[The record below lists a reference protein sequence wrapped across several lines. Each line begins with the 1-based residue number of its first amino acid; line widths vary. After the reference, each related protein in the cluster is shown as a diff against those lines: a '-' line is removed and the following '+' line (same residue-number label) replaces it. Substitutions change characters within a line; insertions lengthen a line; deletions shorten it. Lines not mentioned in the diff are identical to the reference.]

1 LELNP
6 STQKIDQIGEDANAD
21 FAANA
26 ELHNICQEI
35 RNSGNPNLDCSK
47 LYEIYQND
55 VKECLK
61 RHDERKQI
69 RKSIFTS
76 PDNPLNK
83 TKMNPIPLP
92 QFSR

>member
-1 LELNP
+1 M
-6 STQKIDQIGEDANAD
+6 GEDANAD
-21 FAANA
+21 FAANTK
-26 ELHNICQEI
+26 LHNICQEI
-35 RNSGNPNLDCSK
+35 RNSGNPNLDCSR
-47 LYEIYQND
+47 LYEIYQKD

-61 RHDERKQI
+61 RHGERNQI

-83 TKMNPIPLP
+83 TKINPIPLP